1 MKELKKNEK
10 NGRKEQ
16 REKENMRKIKA
27 ERERE
32 EEDSSRKTACT
43 LPNTELS
50 DFKLQTSLLSGLI
63 IAKVK

>member
-1 MKELKKNEK
+1 
-10 NGRKEQ
+10 
-16 REKENMRKIKA
+16 MRKIKA

-63 IAKVK
+63 IAKVKQKQEEKIE